1 MAKQAAIVELDV
13 REDLKLKNDPFH
25 KIMDAVKSLKDGEA
39 LLLHAPFKPIP
50 LLKVLDKKGF
60 DHHLE
65 HVEPKHWQVT
75 FYKRDGGLQ

>member
-1 MAKQAAIVELDV
+1 MAEQAAIVELDV

-25 KIMDAVKSLKDGEA
+25 KIMNAVKSLKEDEA

-60 DHHLE
+60 DHQLE
-65 HVEPKHWQVT
+65 HVEPKHWKVT
-75 FYKRDGGLQ
+75 FYKRGGEVQ